1 MKGVARVF
9 AIAGVVLVGGYPC
22 NAAPLDTMAEVVDA
36 IQACWTP
43 PAGAG
48 NASVTL
54 SFSFK
59 RDGTLIG
66 PPRPTAIK
74 VDGDADTRKSF
85 VDAATTALQKCLPLS
100 FSPTLAQASRAMSS
114 PCNSLRPSSRRA
126 GERFTVSQTATPSL
140 VVLTQFPGESA
151 TRFSRKN
158 DSHFPEVALISCA
171 GV

>member
-100 FSPTLAQASRAMSS
+100 FSPTLAQGI
-114 PCNSLRPSSRRA
+114 A
-126 GERFTVSQTATPSL
+126 GNVFTV
-140 VVLTQFPGESA
+140 QFASP
-151 TRFSRKN
+151 KQ
-158 DSHFPEVALISCA
+158 
-171 GV
+171 